1 MNKDT
6 ILGFFFIFLI
16 LVGYSWYVA
25 PSEQEIAQQ
34 QKELAIQDSL
44 REIQKEQSR
53 IAETDRKMMKAADDV
68 EQQTTIAEPVTDDTS
83 LNKMQLQ
90 KFGNYAAVSKG
101 EEKEYTIENNKIKLR
116 ISTKGG
122 NITYAELKDYH
133 TYDSLPLVLFD
144 KNTASISY
152 RLNDKQVETKSLYF
166 QPIVK
171 DGDDLEDSVF
181 VKDGE
186 TYSFAMRIYPNDD
199 NGNILKDKYLE
210 FAYTITG
217 DDYMIDYNLNMQGM
231 ANYVAPGYNDIP
243 LYLNMNMMTQEKDA
257 MQEAK
262 HTGILYRYQ
271 GEDESVDELSL
282 TSIDEEKESLS
293 TKVKWISFKQQ
304 FFAFTIIAEDHF
316 AKAEI
321 VQKGDEAP
329 SNPKFL
335 KSMRADI
342 SIPLSSNSDFQSVP
356 MHMYMGPNKYDILRK
371 YNLDLERQIPL
382 GWGIFILHWIN
393 RFITIPIFN
402 FLSGFGWNY
411 GIIILVLTI
420 LLKIALFPIAYKTY
434 MSSAKMRVLKP
445 EIDELGKKY
454 PNKDDSVK
462 KQQATMSLYKKAGV
476 NPMAG
481 CVPMLLQMPILFAL
495 FRFFPAAIELRQQSF
510 LWADDLSA
518 YDSIFEWSAQIPLLS
533 TFYGNHISLFTL
545 LMTVSTIFYTKM
557 NNQMMSSSQQM
568 PGMKTMMYLMPLM
581 FLGMF
586 NNYASG
592 LSYYYFLANIITF
605 GQMFV
610 FRYAINEDKLRAVIE
625 KNKKKPAKKKSAFA
639 KRLEDAAKQKGYNKK
654 K

>member
-53 IAETDRKMMKAADDV
+53 IAETDRKRMKAADDV

-568 PGMKTMMYLMPLM
+568 PGMKTMMYLMPIM
-581 FLGMF
+581 FLGFF

-592 LSYYYFLANIITF
+592 LSYYYFLANVITF
-605 GQMFV
+605 SQMYLMRRFV
-610 FRYAINEDKLRAVIE
+610 NEDEIRSKLEA
-625 KNKKKPAKKKSAFA
+625 NKKKPTKKSKFQA
-639 KRLEDAAKQKGYNKK
+639 KIEEMAKQKGYQQKK
-654 K
+654 

>member
-34 QKELAIQDSL
+34 QKELASQDSL

-68 EQQTTIAEPVTDDTS
+68 EQQNTIAEPVTDDTS
-83 LNKMQLQ
+83 LNKMQIQ
-90 KFGNYAAVSKG
+90 KFGSYAAVSKG

-257 MQEAK
+257 IQEAK
-262 HTGILYRYQ
+262 QTGILYRYQ

-321 VQKGDEAP
+321 VQKGDESP

-393 RFITIPIFN
+393 RFVTIPVFN

-420 LLKIALFPIAYKTY
+420 LLKIVLFPIAYKTY

-568 PGMKTMMYLMPLM
+568 PGMKTMMYLMPIM
-581 FLGMF
+581 FLGFF

-592 LSYYYFLANIITF
+592 LSYYYFLANVITF
-605 GQMFV
+605 SQMYLMRRCV
-610 FRYAINEDKLRAVIE
+610 NEDEIRSKLEA
-625 KNKKKPAKKKSAFA
+625 NKKKPTKKSKFQS
-639 KRLEDAAKQKGYNKK
+639 KIEEMAKQKGYQQKK
-654 K
+654 